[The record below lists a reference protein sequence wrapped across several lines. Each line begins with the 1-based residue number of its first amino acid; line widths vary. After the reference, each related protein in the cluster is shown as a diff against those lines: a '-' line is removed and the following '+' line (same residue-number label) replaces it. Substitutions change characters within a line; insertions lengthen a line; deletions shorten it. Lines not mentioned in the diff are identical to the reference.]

1 MGVLP
6 DLLQNGIMIID
17 TRIKEG
23 SMEYVQLSVD
33 DGIATVAINRPKVN
47 AINEQVVSELTD
59 TFRELALDRQI
70 KAVILTGKGSFFSFG
85 FDIPGLMD
93 YSKEEFHRFV
103 VSFSDLV
110 RCIFTY
116 TKPVIAALNGHTV
129 AGGCILAIACDR
141 RVMVT
146 GKAKIALNELTIGA
160 TIFTSIAEILK
171 FTVGPRNARQLLYS
185 GKMNSAEE
193 ALALGLVDEVHSEEG
208 FADAALRSARDLAE
222 KDGEAFGSVKNLL
235 RKDALDIIG
244 RDEGSSISEFVDI
257 WYSQNT
263 RDKLRKIEIR
273 G

>member
-1 MGVLP
+1 
-6 DLLQNGIMIID
+6 
-17 TRIKEG
+17 
-23 SMEYVQLSVD
+23 MEYVQLSVD

-47 AINEQVVSELTD
+47 AINEQVVSELRD
-59 TFRELALDRQI
+59 AFGGLAQDKAI

-85 FDIPGLMD
+85 FDIPGFME

-103 VSFSDLV
+103 ANFSDLV

-116 TKPVIAALNGHTV
+116 PKPVIAALNGHTV

-141 RVMVT
+141 RVMIT

-171 FTVGPRNARQLLYS
+171 FTVGPRNARELLYS

-193 ALALGLVDEVHSEEG
+193 ALHLGLVDDAQSEEG
-208 FADAALRSARDLAE
+208 FADAVLRSARDLAE
-222 KDGEAFGSVKNLL
+222 KDGEAFGSLKMLL
-235 RKDALDIIG
+235 RKCALEIISK
-244 RDEGSSISEFVDI
+244 DEESSVSEFVDI
-257 WYSQNT
+257 WYSQST
-263 RDKLRKIEIR
+263 REKLRKIEIR